1 MFSNID
7 AKNHPPR
14 DNPSA
19 QLSPL
24 RAAATASGW
33 PAPRYLALGRGHR
46 MAWRA
51 VGNPTGAPWLLLHG
65 GPGSSCQPGMLAP
78 LDLARHCAIAPDQR
92 GCGASRPRGKTSANT
107 TPALVADLEVLRMH
121 LGLERW
127 SVLAGSWGT
136 VLALAYAQ
144 AHPQRVQRLVLR
156 GAFGLRRREVGG
168 LLRPGPGVRRILGAE
183 PHWPHPAGH
192 AVPPV
197 LARLKQL
204 LQSGTPG
211 VAGLRVLRRWHL
223 LETVAAAR
231 GMRRSLRHATL
242 AQKTPPV
249 PSAKR
254 QAPAHDAPHPLPAA
268 SAAHPAVSD
277 TSAAIRRGWAA
288 MQRQQRQ
295 ALAQVQRPGMDAA
308 DRRALRKFRI
318 QAHYLLHRG
327 FVRLPALDQ
336 AVRQLAAQGIAVDW
350 VHGRFDAVCP
360 PANSRRWAAMGSP
373 RSATLQTP
381 CSGHLGFE
389 PGLLAALR
397 ATVRS
402 VR

>member
-1 MFSNID
+1 MKDVCKLVSTTAHQAARMFSNIN

-14 DNPSA
+14 DNPRA

-24 RAAATASGW
+24 HFAAAASGW
-33 PAPRYLALGRGHR
+33 PAPRYVALGRGHR

-51 VGNPTGAPWLLLHG
+51 VGNPAGAPWLLLHG

-78 LDLARHCAIAPDQR
+78 LDLGHHCAIAPDQR
-92 GCGASRPRGKTSANT
+92 GCGASRPRGKTSANST
-107 TPALVADLEVLRMH
+107 QALVADLEALRVH
-121 LGLERW
+121 LGLECW

-183 PHWPHPAGH
+183 PHWPNPAGH

-197 LARLKQL
+197 LARLRQL

-211 VAGLRVLRRWHL
+211 VAGLSVLRRWHL

-231 GMRRSLRHATL
+231 GMRRSLRQAMAAPSSAQPAAPAPSATL
-242 AQKTPPV
+242 A
-249 PSAKR
+249 S
-254 QAPAHDAPHPLPAA
+254 
-268 SAAHPAVSD
+268 
-277 TSAAIRRGWAA
+277 AIRRGWAA
-288 MQRQQRQ
+288 MQRQHRR
-295 ALAQVQRPGMDAA
+295 ALAHVQRPNVDRA

-336 AVRQLAAQGIAVDW
+336 AVRQLAAQGIPVDW
-350 VHGRFDAVCP
+350 VHGRFDAICP
-360 PANSRRWAAMGSP
+360 PANSRRWAAMGLPGLAS
-373 RSATLQTP
+373 LQTP

-389 PGLLAALR
+389 PGMLAALR

>member
-14 DNPSA
+14 DNPRA

-24 RAAATASGW
+24 RAAAVASGW
-33 PAPRYLALGRGHR
+33 TAPRYLALGRGHR

-51 VGNPTGAPWLLLHG
+51 VGNPAGAPWLLLHG
-65 GPGSSCQPGMLAP
+65 GPGSSCQPSMLAP
-78 LDLARHCAIAPDQR
+78 LDLTRHCAIAPDQR
-92 GCGASRPRGKTSANT
+92 GCGASRPRGKTSANN
-107 TPALVADLEVLRMH
+107 TPALVADLEALRMH

-156 GAFGLRRREVGG
+156 GAFGLRRCEVGG

-223 LETVAAAR
+223 LEVRAAAQ
-231 GMRRSLRHATL
+231 GMRRSLRHTMAAPQPAQAAAPSATL
-242 AQKTPPV
+242 APV
-249 PSAKR
+249 
-254 QAPAHDAPHPLPAA
+254 
-268 SAAHPAVSD
+268 
-277 TSAAIRRGWAA
+277 IRRGWAA
-288 MQRQQRQ
+288 MQRQQRR
-295 ALAQVQRPGMDAA
+295 ALARVQRPGMDAA

-318 QAHYLLHRG
+318 QAHYLFHRG

-336 AVRQLAAQGIAVDW
+336 AVRQLAAQGIPVDW
-350 VHGRFDAVCP
+350 VHGRFDAICP
-360 PANSRRWAAMGSP
+360 PANSRRWAAMGP
-373 RSATLQTP
+373 PGGARLQTP

-402 VR
+402 VQ